1 MDYQDIPR
9 VLPSGPIA
17 KALFGASAPEGETEE
32 AMPAFAEIGS
42 NFGITARQFA
52 VLSPSEEVEELQ
64 LKLPA
69 PIRKLFSPRVN
80 RTSPPKLADLP
91 VLPAEPADAEREYF
105 AAISEV
111 HKLFHPTPSSV
122 TIALRKSADGS
133 RDGWDEQIAE
143 PLAKSA
149 TVSPLDRVFADN
161 VKAYT
166 EKIAKRA
173 PITDTSEFS
182 PELASLIEQIVAGLD
197 PWNEDEES
205 ESAYDRR
212 VARELNTALVAAG
225 QRPVLS
231 Y

>member
-64 LKLPA
+64 LKL
-69 PIRKLFSPRVN
+69 
-80 RTSPPKLADLP
+80 PPKLADLP